1 MDKIDKKILDI
12 LRNDSRMN
20 YVDIAKKVDLSEGSI
35 RNRVEKLKDE
45 GILKRFT
52 IETGGDIEG
61 IVIINAE
68 PTQTT
73 EAAEEIKKYAEK
85 VYELSGEYDIIA
97 WIYSY
102 DLDKLN
108 DKVDKIR
115 ETPGIINTETLIKLK
130 EH

>member
-1 MDKIDKKILDI
+1 MDEIDKKILDI

-97 WIYSY
+97 WIHSY